1 MVIFH
6 SYVSLPEGI
15 ASNFSPW
22 HSMASS
28 IDEPEKQ
35 ARVFPTEAISKK
47 SNVCIENGV

>member
-1 MVIFH
+1 MAQ
-6 SYVSLPEGI
+6 Y
-15 ASNFSPW
+15 
-22 HSMASS
+22 ASS